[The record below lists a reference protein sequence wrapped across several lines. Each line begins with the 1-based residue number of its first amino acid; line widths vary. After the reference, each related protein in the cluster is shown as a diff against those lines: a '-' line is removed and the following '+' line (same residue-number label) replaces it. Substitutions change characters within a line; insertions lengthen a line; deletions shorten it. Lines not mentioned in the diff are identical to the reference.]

1 MKKQVDLYDFD
12 KTLIPFDSGSLF
24 VLYCMA
30 HYPWCIII
38 LPAVAVCG
46 LLMLLGIIDFTAFK
60 KTCFM
65 FLPLIPKEK
74 AVKRFWDKHISQIYP
89 WFKERNREEIVISAS
104 PDFLLKEMQKRLGI
118 KNLIC
123 TRHNPK
129 TGVIIGKNCRD
140 EEKVRRLFEQFDKDS
155 IQIVDVY
162 SDSIKHDIPIFK
174 LATGQCYH
182 IVNGERIP
190 FEINDYTKV

>member
-24 VLYCMA
+24 ALYCGV
-30 HYPWCIII
+30 HYPWCIILI
-38 LPAVAVCG
+38 PIIAIAAI
-46 LLMLLGIIDFTAFK
+46 LMLLHIIDFTTFK

-65 FLPLIPKEK
+65 FLPLIPKDK
-74 AVKRFWDKHISQIYP
+74 AVKNFWDKHEQQVYG
-89 WFKERNREEIVISAS
+89 WFKERKREGIVISAS
-104 PDFLLKEMQKRLGI
+104 PDFLLDEIQKRLEI

-123 TRHNPK
+123 TKHNAK

-140 EEKVRRLFEQFDKDS
+140 EEKVNRLFAEFDKDD
-155 IQIVDVY
+155 IEIIDVY
-162 SDSIKHDIPIFK
+162 SDSIKHDTPIFK

-182 IVNGERIP
+182 IVDGERIP
-190 FEINDYTKV
+190 FDIKDYTKV